1 MVELARL
8 ESVCTG
14 NGTAGSN
21 PALSATVSWGFP
33 QDSMTQKPQQVQE
46 SSQEDELII
55 REILA
60 GNVNAYA
67 KLQAKYKRIVSF
79 LIRKMIRNETDV
91 EDLVQETFIK
101 AYAALP
107 SFQFEYPFSRWL
119 YKIASNRCIDHLRRK
134 RFQTLSLDE
143 PMNTREGGELYME
156 PVDGDA
162 TPDMTL
168 LAKERA
174 GMLRDALATMPDKYR
189 EVVRLR
195 HEEELDYQEIADRL
209 RQPLGTV
216 KAHLFRARKML
227 YKKLM
232 RHGSHFEEYMSSKD
246 EE

>member
-1 MVELARL
+1 VVELARL

-21 PALSATVSWGFP
+21 PALSATLVMGLPPVF
-33 QDSMTQKPQQVQE
+33 MTQMPQPVPD

-67 KLQAKYKRIVSF
+67 TLQAKYKRIVSF

-91 EDLVQETFIK
+91 EDMVQETFIK

-143 PMNTREGGELYME
+143 PMSTRDGGELYMD
-156 PVDGDA
+156 PVDSAA
-162 TPDMTL
+162 TPDVTL

-174 GMLRDALATMPDKYR
+174 EMLRDALATMPEKYR

-195 HEEELDYQEIADRL
+195 HDEELEYQEIADRL
-209 RQPLGTV
+209 GQPLGTV
-216 KAHLFRARKML
+216 KAHLFRARKLL

-232 RHGSHFEEYMSSKD
+232 RHGSHFEEYMGEED